1 MELNNLTY
9 EVNPDE
15 TEINSY
21 EDKNKQDII
30 IKHKALLLDDMIK
43 RILIIS
49 DKNDSSDI
57 QYSTKVLAIV
67 SDIVQQ
73 YFKITNG

>member
-30 IKHKALLLDDMIK
+30 IKRKALLLDDMI
-43 RILIIS
+43 RRLRIIS
-49 DKNDSSDI
+49 ENNDLSDI
-57 QYSTKVLAIV
+57 QYGSKVMAIL
-67 SDIVQQ
+67 SDIGQQ
-73 YFKITNG
+73 YFEIYK

>member
-1 MELNNLTY
+1 
-9 EVNPDE
+9 
-15 TEINSY
+15 
-21 EDKNKQDII
+21 
-30 IKHKALLLDDMIK
+30 MIK